1 MSTRIY
7 AVTYVG
13 AEVTRTVRL
22 VRATSGSA
30 ARNHVAREALNVAV
44 ASQDTIVDAIS
55 RGVKVEPAGEP
66 VQAQAGGA

>member
-22 VRATSGSA
+22 VRASSASA
-30 ARNHVAREALNVAV
+30 ARNHVAREALNVGV
-44 ASQDTIVDAIS
+44 ASQDTIVDAVG
-55 RGVKVEPAGEP
+55 RGVKVEVAGEP
-66 VQAQAGGA
+66 AAEPQA